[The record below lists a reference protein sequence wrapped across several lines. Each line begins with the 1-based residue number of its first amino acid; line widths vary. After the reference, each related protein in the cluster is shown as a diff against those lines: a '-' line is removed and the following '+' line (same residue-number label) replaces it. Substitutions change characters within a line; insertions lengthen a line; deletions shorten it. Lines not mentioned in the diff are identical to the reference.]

1 MIYTIFSFEWHFSIS
16 LLGKFVTVLCDDQTT
31 NGVHLFN
38 IDTSHS
44 LMPFDFSNFIFL
56 FFWYGYSKA
65 FCSLVH
71 ANSVYGFDV
80 VRSYYIG
87 MVLLLETRVLYLVHK
102 RA

>member
-1 MIYTIFSFEWHFSIS
+1 VIYTIFSFEWRFSIS

-31 NGVHLFN
+31 KGVHLFN

-44 LMPFDFSNFIFL
+44 LIPFDFSHFIFL
-56 FFWYGYSKA
+56 FFWYGYTKA

-80 VRSYYIG
+80 VRSYSIG
-87 MVLLLETRVLYLVHK
+87 MVFLLNTRVLHLLRR